1 MPRKPISFRQR
12 GISLPAVLLFTV
24 STGMV
29 AASVF
34 SLTRV
39 AHKHAS
45 RSAEKMQ
52 STLLAEGAIAEHF
65 DAIRKEMHATKTYP
79 IDIAESEKEGLV
91 HGNTVNLGWASSK
104 VIKVDESHEDIE
116 DGVYIIRTY
125 NYVFTLEGRGR
136 TNSSISSIVRST
148 FTATMKEVYK
158 PDEGGSSS
166 TGPTETFGF
175 PIGAIVAN
183 NEVKFKTNAGLRTY
197 APDGLSGHVLGNKG
211 IRWDT
216 KSGGKAGQTNPNV
229 MDIQGQYLVGPTYR
243 GMTIS
248 DAGIGNANGSKNYRN
263 PAAPAS
269 GGFAGGPT
277 DDVLEMPGEAYFA
290 PASTINAYGTD
301 WQATSKG
308 AGSTQLSGNQD
319 TSTVPKDSTTG
330 KATITTP
337 AFIDG
342 DLTVTGGT
350 LLRVRPGSS
359 NPSNNVLFVKG
370 DVKNLG
376 LFENLGVTIVILG
389 KYSDSGA
396 SEYRLSTQDSIYSTL
411 SKVSEKAALISLAE
425 DAQAFKF
432 DTNSTAR
439 TGLIYAAKG
448 GIKITGNPEF
458 TGMLLAGGTGSK
470 GDIDIDPANDESFV
484 VHFDPDA
491 GNPGDAMG
499 TGEVEYEFY
508 YTYQSFW
515 PTELNQWVWLK

>member
-1 MPRKPISFRQR
+1 MPRKFNSFRQR
-12 GISLPAVLLFTV
+12 GVSLPAVLLFTV

-79 IDIAESEKEGLV
+79 IDFAESEKEGVV
-91 HGNTVNLGWASSK
+91 HGNTVKLGWSSSK
-104 VIKVDESHEDIE
+104 VVKVDETHEDIE
-116 DGVYIIRTY
+116 DGEDIIRTY

-136 TNSSISSIVRST
+136 ANNSISSVVRST

-158 PDEGGSSS
+158 PDEGGTPG

-183 NEVKFKTNAGLRTY
+183 NEVKFRTNQGFRTY

-216 KSGGKAGQTNPNV
+216 KSGGKASQTNPNV
-229 MDIQGQYLVGPTYR
+229 MDIQGQYLVGPNYR

-248 DAGIGNANGSKNYRN
+248 DSGIGNANGSKNYRN

-269 GGFAGGPT
+269 GGFAGGPS

-290 PASTINAYGTD
+290 PASTMDAYGSD
-301 WQATSKG
+301 WQSKSKG
-308 AGSTQLSGNQD
+308 AGSTQLTGNQD
-319 TSTVPKDSTTG
+319 TSSVPKDAVTG

-342 DLTVTGGT
+342 DLTVSAGT

-359 NPSNNVLFVKG
+359 NPSNNVLYVKG
-370 DVKNLG
+370 DIKNLG
-376 LFENLGVTIVILG
+376 LFENLGVTVVVLG
-389 KYSDSGA
+389 KYSDTGN
-396 SEYRLSTQDSIYSTL
+396 SEYRLSTQDSIYSSL
-411 SKVSEKAALISLAE
+411 GKVSEKAALISLAD
-425 DAQAFKF
+425 DAEAFKF
-432 DTNSTAR
+432 TTNSTSR

-458 TGMLLAGGTGSK
+458 TGMLLAGGTGSN
-470 GDIDIDPANDESFV
+470 GNIDIDPANDQSFV

-499 TGEVEYEFY
+499 SGDVTYVFD